1 MFSTESLVK
10 TVGGVGRG
18 SCLSVMYVYHCSHCL
33 FTEESGTLRGDGI
46 FSLSHTDS

>member
-10 TVGGVGRG
+10 TVGGVGGG
-18 SCLSVMYVYHCSHCL
+18 SSLSVIYVYHCSHCL
-33 FTEESGTLRGDGI
+33 FTEESGTLRGGGI